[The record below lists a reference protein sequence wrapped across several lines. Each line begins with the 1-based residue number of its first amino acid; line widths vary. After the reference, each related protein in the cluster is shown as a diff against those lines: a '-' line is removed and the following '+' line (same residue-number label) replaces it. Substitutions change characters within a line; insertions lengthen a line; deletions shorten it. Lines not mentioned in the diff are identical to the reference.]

1 VPKPLLV
8 GGLIDKPPFPKQ
20 LENIIHAG
28 ILTPPGADAVSPT
41 PAIPPEAL

>member
-28 ILTPPGADAVSPT
+28 F
-41 PAIPPEAL
+41 